1 MALTT
6 LSVHLLPLIDAT
18 RPSVIGILLFG
29 LLLFTGSLLSG
40 CGSGEESG
48 DLARYALQDG
58 AGSGCDDLAHY
69 ALQDGQCP
77 RSGSGSANPTGSAS
91 ALLAWDPVGGVL
103 GYIVHYGTQSPGVP
117 GSCGYAHS
125 MFSTTP
131 SARVTG
137 LTGNTTYF
145 FAVSSY
151 NGLES
156 ACSGEVRT
164 VTQSA

>member
-6 LSVHLLPLIDAT
+6 LSVHLLPPTDAR
-18 RPSVIGILLFG
+18 RPSVIRIFLFG

-77 RSGSGSANPTGSAS
+77 RPGSDSANPTGSAS
-91 ALLAWDPVGGVL
+91 ASLAWDPVGGVL
-103 GYIVHYGTQSPGVP
+103 GYIIHYGTQSPGSP
-117 GSCGYAHS
+117 GSCAYAHS

-131 SARVTG
+131 SAMVKG
-137 LTGNTTYF
+137 LAGNTTYY

-156 ACSGEVRT
+156 ACSGEVMK